1 MALDSVKFTVSLV
14 EKVTGPAKK
23 AAGAIKNLGAKF
35 VELAKKAAGAGLDKA
50 KEKLVDLAKSAA
62 SAYVDLTKKVLGG
75 AEAMVELAL
84 QAREQQ
90 DNQLALAQS
99 ITGSATAAQSLVD
112 AQYRV
117 AASSALAQDATLDL
131 GNRLLKAGVGAGQ
144 YEATLKALADTAVI
158 AGDDATKPIEKLI
171 KKSEQL
177 GSFALKSGTEL
188 KGSGI
193 KAADVYA
200 QLATDLGISV
210 DKVKTQLKLGKITA
224 EQGIAATNKVL
235 ESKFGAQ
242 AAGQLT
248 DFSVQTQKFKDN
260 IKNLFKDVD
269 TSPFL
274 QSLHKMLSLFDSTT
288 STGKAL
294 KKVLTSAMNG
304 FFKAAANALPYVAE
318 FLIGIGNAGLDVYEA
333 IQPSIASLKKVF
345 GLDGKQT
352 TDGLHG
358 MATAGTIAGYAIS
371 ASFVGVVFTIDLV
384 SRAVKAVKAAFNAI
398 KGVGTKILAGI
409 ESGITGAKDYLKN
422 AAHKFTS
429 LAGDLIDGLVQGI
442 ENGAQAVIGAI
453 TGRRP
458 RRHRPSQGAPRHQV
472 SVEGLR
478 HDGRAQRRGLR
489 DRRRED
495 EAEGRQERRQAHELH
510 DARTPGVERQRAHAR
525 RALAVR
531 CGRLGDELV
540 VDDHQ
545 RARGRCADHRHR
557 SRR

>member
-333 IQPSIASLKKVF
+333 LQPSIKSIPEEGARLRRKTDH
-345 GLDGKQT
+345 GRGCT
-352 TDGLHG
+352 TRRRP
-358 MATAGTIAGYAIS
+358 ARSSGYVVS
-371 ASFVGVVFTIDLV
+371 ASFDRWPRLTID
-384 SRAVKAVKAAFNAI
+384 AVVAGVGAI
-398 KGVGTKILAGI
+398 KKAFAASKEFGGKIVGKIKGAFD
-409 ESGITGAKDYLKN
+409 SAITFLQSIPAKFTALAKDMV
-422 AAHKFTS
+422 
-429 LAGDLIDGLVQGI
+429 DGLVSGI
-442 ENGAQAVIGAI
+442 RNGIIDVVSASSDMAQAAVDPR
-453 TGRRP
+453 TPSSRLTP
-458 RRHRPSQGAPRHQV
+458 RRGSSSTSASSP
-472 SVEGLR
+472 E
-478 HDGRAQRRGLR
+478 RATRS
-489 DRRRED
+489 
-495 EAEGRQERRQAHELH
+495 A
-510 DARTPGVERQRAHAR
+510 
-525 RALAVR
+525 
-531 CGRLGDELV
+531 
-540 VDDHQ
+540 
-545 RARGRCADHRHR
+545 